1 MRSLL
6 SRLNAGLMVSLV
18 VLFAAQWVLVSIS
31 IRYLVESYVAGRL
44 GHDTESLLSALT
56 LMPDGKVSLDLNRVN
71 PVFQRPF
78 SGHYYDIRVSSAP
91 SSAPGSQT
99 PSLRS
104 RSLWDEDLPDVSA
117 GVGESILSH
126 LDGPLGQELLLRT
139 SGFDKQGHRI
149 IIAMAED
156 LSPLNANVWEF
167 RKRYAW
173 VSVVILAALIALQT
187 GIVRVS
193 LRPLRQARED
203 LARLERGEVQR
214 INSEVPAEI
223 IPLVDE
229 LNRMVQVMSARLERS
244 RNALGNLAHAL
255 KTPLTLLTRLADDPA
270 LERSTA
276 LRERLLQHVSS
287 LNRLVERELKRARL
301 AGGAMPG
308 QQVDLQQEIG
318 SLVVALKRIHHDKRL
333 DIQCD
338 IRDGARFP
346 GDREDLLEL
355 LGNLMDNA
363 CKWAK
368 ERVLVTLEQGEK
380 LTLRV
385 EDDGPGCP
393 GDLLDDLL
401 RRGVRVDESRA
412 GHGLGLAIA
421 RDVVTSYGGEIQLG
435 RSAAL
440 GGFEA
445 VIDLPG
451 APSST
456 RLPSLAHVL
465 A

>member
-1 MRSLL
+1 M
-6 SRLNAGLMVSLV
+6 
-18 VLFAAQWVLVSIS
+18 
-31 IRYLVESYVAGRL
+31 
-44 GHDTESLLSALT
+44 
-56 LMPDGKVSLDLNRVN
+56 
-71 PVFQRPF
+71 
-78 SGHYYDIRVSSAP
+78 
-91 SSAPGSQT
+91 
-99 PSLRS
+99 
-104 RSLWDEDLPDVSA
+104 SA
-117 GVGESILSH
+117 GVGEAILSH

-156 LSPLNANVWEF
+156 LSPLNADVWEF
-167 RKRYAW
+167 RKRYAL

-203 LARLERGEVQR
+203 LAHLKRGEVQR

-229 LNRMVQVMSARLERS
+229 LNRMLQVMSARLERS

-276 LRERLLQHVSS
+276 LRERLLQHVGSV
-287 LNRLVERELKRARL
+287 NRLVERELKRARL

-318 SLVVALKRIHHDKRL
+318 SLVVALKR
-333 DIQCD
+333 
-338 IRDGARFP
+338 
-346 GDREDLLEL
+346 
-355 LGNLMDNA
+355 M
-363 CKWAK
+363 
-368 ERVLVTLEQGEK
+368 TLEQGEK
-380 LTLRV
+380 LMLRV

-401 RRGVRVDESRA
+401 RRGMRVDESRA

-421 RDVVTSYGGEIQLG
+421 RDVVASYGGEIQLG

-445 VIDLPG
+445 LIHLALPY
-451 APSST
+451 
-456 RLPSLAHVL
+456 LPW
-465 A
+465 